1 MHFRPCKAHFG
12 DYYYC
17 RIVGIFAKSMISR
30 EGEPLLNFMN
40 ILAGR
45 KCEYSM
51 DSLHIFMHLSVRPLY
66 ILWIRCFTVSH
77 IGISMP
83 LSYVVDKSVLTTS
96 LLSSL
101 PLSTLYSQNLY
112 YTHIDYVVSMN
123 RNRRRVLDFDHD
135 NADGSGT
142 FLFIVHVPDCPLSTT
157 SKPRRSRRR

>member
-96 LLSSL
+96 LLSTSL
-101 PLSTLYSQNLY
+101 HSLLTKPVLHSYRLCC
-112 YTHIDYVVSMN
+112 IDESK
-123 RNRRRVLDFDHD
+123 
-135 NADGSGT
+135 SK
-142 FLFIVHVPDCPLSTT
+142 T
-157 SKPRRSRRR
+157 SIRLRP

>member
-17 RIVGIFAKSMISR
+17 RIVGIFAKAMISR
-30 EGEPLLNFMN
+30 EGAP
-40 ILAGR
+40 
-45 KCEYSM
+45 
-51 DSLHIFMHLSVRPLY
+51 HIFKHLSVRPLY
-66 ILWIRCFTVSH
+66 ILWIRCFTVSL